1 MRFSSTLLLPLAAVV
16 LIGACGTSSGSDA
29 PACVANLSTACD
41 PLYSPPTY
49 PTIFTMTF
57 QPTCAT
63 GIGTCHTAD
72 AAQGGLSFADEQTSY
87 EQLLGMNGANVRV
100 VPGDPACSLL
110 MERLEST
117 DPSFHMPKG
126 PNSLPAAALCAVAQ
140 WIANGATNDP

>member
-1 MRFSSTLLLPLAAVV
+1 MRFAFTLLVPLAAIV
-16 LIGACGTSSGSDA
+16 LVGACGTSSGSSSL
-29 PACVANLSTACD
+29 ACVSNLSTSCD

-49 PTIFTMTF
+49 PTIFAMTF

-72 AAQGGLSFADEQTSY
+72 AAQGGLSFADETQSY

-100 VPGDPACSLL
+100 VAGDPACSLL

-117 DPSFHMPKG
+117 DPSVHKPKG
-126 PNSLPAAALCAVAQ
+126 PNSLPPAALCAVAQ